1 MTSATGHPFRF
12 LDLPAELRCRV
23 YEYIE
28 FSSTLHTLDRTQ
40 ALIKTRDWPV
50 PPKAQ
55 VYDSRV
61 TLIQPHTPLAINIL
75 VTCHLINK
83 EARPILKRKVEH
95 CRAQPVRYLVD
106 YSAAW
111 AIVAGSSALRS
122 CLGVADWWPFRRR
135 ENRAV
140 RSFLQTCALALS
152 RTRQTQDET
161 RNGTQ
166 DETRNDTQDGT
177 LNRTQNGSRGI
188 RTIEITITHK
198 SEIVY
203 GRELMDTMI
212 WLSALDYYSPNRL
225 VFIYKSPLPKIST
238 LPTTQMIDS
247 NVFEEQL
254 LQNIPREP
262 GNIDQTSPGVFVRPL
277 REEAYRT
284 HVAGLEFY

>member
-28 FSSTLHTLDRTQ
+28 FSSTWHTLDRAH
-40 ALIKTRDWPV
+40 ALINTKDWPI
-50 PPKAQ
+50 PPRAQ

-61 TLIQPHTPLAINIL
+61 TLIQPYTPLAIDIL

-111 AIVAGSSALRS
+111 AIVKGSRALGS
-122 CLGVADWWPFRRR
+122 CLGVADRDPFRRR

-140 RSFLQTCALALS
+140 RSFLQTCALARS
-152 RTRQTQDET
+152 RTRQTPDGTQ
-161 RNGTQ
+161 NGTQ
-166 DETRNDTQDGT
+166 DEFRNGTQDGT
-177 LNRTQNGSRGI
+177 LNGTQNGFRRI

-203 GRELMDTMI
+203 GRELMDTMT
-212 WLSALDYYSPNRL
+212 WLCALKYYSPHRL

-247 NVFEEQL
+247 NVFEEQFL
-254 LQNIPREP
+254 RTIPREP
-262 GNIDQTSPGVFVRPL
+262 DNIDQAGPGVFVRPL
-277 REEAYRT
+277 REEAYGT
-284 HVAGLEFY
+284 HVAGLGFY

>member
-28 FSSTLHTLDRTQ
+28 FSSTWHTLDRAQ
-40 ALIKTRDWPV
+40 ALINTKDWPI
-50 PPKAQ
+50 PPRAQ

-61 TLIQPHTPLAINIL
+61 TLIQPYTPLAIDIL

-111 AIVAGSSALRS
+111 AIVKGSRALGS
-122 CLGVADWWPFRRR
+122 CLGVADRDPFIRR

-140 RSFLQTCALALS
+140 RSFLQTCA
-152 RTRQTQDET
+152 
-161 RNGTQ
+161 NGTQ
-166 DETRNDTQDGT
+166 
-177 LNRTQNGSRGI
+177 NGFQRI

-203 GRELMDTMI
+203 GRELIDTMT
-212 WLSALDYYSPNRL
+212 WLCALKYYSPHRL

-247 NVFEEQL
+247 NVFEEQFL
-254 LQNIPREP
+254 RTIPREP
-262 GNIDQTSPGVFVRPL
+262 DNIDQSGPGVFVRPL
-277 REEAYRT
+277 REEAYGT